1 MGDVYTGLKWLHVVA
16 ISIGF
21 GSNIT
26 HIFWI
31 IAANRDPVHGA
42 NILRLVKK
50 IDDRL
55 AVPAWVL
62 ATICG
67 ATMWLWQWPTNT
79 SWVIVSLILTL
90 ILSGMGIAFGPFMYK
105 WIGLAKEQSSDKKV
119 LETLSRRLTVWWI
132 SISLMVFVV
141 LYLMVFKPTIW

>member
-1 MGDVYTGLKWLHVVA
+1 MGDVYTGLKWLHVVS

-31 IAANRDPVHGA
+31 IAANRDPVHRA
-42 NILRLVKK
+42 NILRLIKK

-55 AVPAWVL
+55 AVPAWIL

-79 SWVIVSLILTL
+79 SWVIVSLVLTL
-90 ILSGMGIAFGPFMYK
+90 LLSGMGIAFGPFMYK
-105 WIGLAKEQSSDKKV
+105 WIGLAKISSPDNQPLV
-119 LETLSRRLTVWWI
+119 TLSRRLTIWWI
-132 SISLMVFVV
+132 GISVMVFFV
-141 LYLMVFKPTIW
+141 LYLMVFKPALW